1 MPHKDG
7 IERVTSFIK
16 KNGASKDEIELCEIF
31 LKHILQK
38 NYFEFNNT
46 LYLQTSGTAMG
57 TRCAPN
63 YDIIFM
69 AEIEE
74 EFLQSQTKVP
84 RIWLRF
90 IDDIF
95 MVWNHTRQELDIFT
109 TDLNKFHPTIK
120 SNFLPENIKELVPV
134 SSPLPDLDLQTE
146 PQLLLEEF
154 I

>member
-1 MPHKDG
+1 MALYTNMPHQDG

-16 KNGASKDEIELCEIF
+16 KNGASADEIELCEIF
-31 LKHILQK
+31 LQHILQK

-63 YDIIFM
+63 YAIIFM

-74 EFLQSQTKVP
+74 EFLRSQKKIP

-90 IDDIF
+90 IDDKF
-95 MVWNHTRQELDIFT
+95 MVWNHM
-109 TDLNKFHPTIK
+109 N
-120 SNFLPENIKELVPV
+120 
-134 SSPLPDLDLQTE
+134 SPKIL
-146 PQLLLEEF
+146 F
-154 I
+154 Y